1 MQLGQK
7 GFEVR
12 PLPPQWYR
20 LASFIVVI
28 RAINVGVEG
37 PLKLLVIAG
46 LVAIVIRLLVAIA
59 VIVAVAAVVFVR
71 AETFAVFG
79 TMGYPLAVRWAPVER
94 LAFDILGVALAV
106 FRRGS
111 LPLWKFVSA
120 AFLAV
125 ALVVALALVAI
136 FALLVVL
143 LAAFVFH

>member
-12 PLPPQWYR
+12 PLPPQWYH
-20 LASFIVVI
+20 LASFVIVV

-37 PLKLLVIAG
+37 SLKLFVVARLVP
-46 LVAIVIRLLVAIA
+46 IVIRFLVAIA
-59 VIVAVAAVVFVR
+59 VIVVVAAVVFVR

-79 TMGYPLAVRWAPVER
+79 TMSHPLAVRWAPVER
-94 LAFDILGVALAV
+94 FAFDILGVALAV
-106 FRRGS
+106 FRRSS